1 LLIQIADG
9 RGIEHRDLKPAS
21 VFRLCARD
29 YTPQPLQS
37 STPFAG
43 HFELPS
49 SLCSLLAAPSVLLNC
64 LLQIEFGLS
73 NALRAFVVVGTSLGL
88 DRRNRHQHSRHQDCD
103 NLPFQ

>member
-1 LLIQIADG
+1 MLIQIADG

-21 VFRLCARD
+21 VYRLCARD

-49 SLCSLLAAPSVLLNC
+49 SLLGLPAAPPVLLNC

-73 NALRAFVVVGTSLGL
+73 NALRTLVVVGVALSL
-88 DRRNRHQHSRHQDCD
+88 DERNRHQHSRHQDC
-103 NLPFQ
+103 NN